1 MRPGPLISLASLAS
15 LAVVALA
22 GCNEAPPVQAP
33 PPSAATAARGD
44 EVEHNKA
51 VIRRWVEEAHN
62 KRNLAVADEIYTPDY
77 RGHMGADEI
86 DIVKGLEL
94 ERAFHAEFLSH
105 RVTIDDLFGAGDR
118 VVARWTIDATHN
130 SGKPVVLRGMTI
142 SRFVDGRIAEEWM
155 STDSQ
160 ALVNQLAGQP

>member
-1 MRPGPLISLASLAS
+1 MRPGLLISLA
-15 LAVVALA
+15 VVGLA
-22 GCNEAPPVQAP
+22 GCDQAP
-33 PPSAATAARGD
+33 AVQGLPQSAATAARVD
-44 EVEHNKA
+44 EVERNKA

-62 KRNLAVADEIYTPDY
+62 KRNLAVADEIYTPNY

-86 DIVKGLEL
+86 DMARGLEM
-94 ERAFHAEFLSH
+94 ERAFHVEFPSH

-118 VVARWTIDATHN
+118 VVARWTLDATHT